1 MINHYLAMDAG
12 GVSETVPGIATVEP
26 AFGLSAL
33 WVDAATRERAEYA
46 GYTVVDPPAILA
58 THLTEII
65 RDHAHELLGRQEVK
79 TLIDGVREEY
89 PAVVDELVPDM
100 LTIGE
105 VQKVLQN
112 LLREGVP
119 IRNMVTILETLAD
132 TASITRDPDYLTEYV
147 REALKRQVTQMYLEK
162 DELTVVT
169 LSPQWEEAIS
179 AGIEYT
185 DRGLTVALDP
195 RQLQDLYQALA
206 LALEEHVLPYPIILV
221 SPQIRMALKR
231 LTERAIPRLIVLSYN
246 EISPD
251 IQVNAVGTVKWSHEG

>member
-1 MINHYLAMDAG
+1 MT
-12 GVSETVPGIATVEP
+12 VS
-26 AFGLSAL
+26 
-33 WVDAATRERAEYA
+33 
-46 GYTVVDPPAILA
+46 
-58 THLTEII
+58 
-65 RDHAHELLGRQEVK
+65 
-79 TLIDGVREEY
+79 REEY

-132 TASITRDPDYLTEYV
+132 TASITRDRTTTEYV

-179 AGIEYT
+179 AGISIQN
-185 DRGLTVALDP
+185 RGLTVALDP

-206 LALEEHVLPYPIILV
+206 LAWR
-221 SPQIRMALKR
+221 SMCCRIR
-231 LTERAIPRLIVLSYN
+231 S
-246 EISPD
+246 S
-251 IQVNAVGTVKWSHEG
+251 WSRRRFAWR